1 MIILV
6 GIIVLVLCVA
16 HYSHALSLDV
26 VGLPIR
32 AWAETK
38 FTTASK
44 MYKLV
49 TCYRCN
55 TYWISLIAC
64 TAALILTSLYLH
76 NWWPMAWLP
85 FGFPAVGYGAYI
97 IVDKVA
103 G

>member
-6 GIIVLVLCVA
+6 GIVILVLCVA
-16 HYSHALSLDV
+16 HYSHALSLDL

-55 TYWISLIAC
+55 TYWISLFVCA
-64 TAALILTSLYLH
+64 AALILTCLYMDS
-76 NWWPMAWLP
+76 WWPMTTWP
-85 FGFPAVGYGAYI
+85 FLFPAVGYAAYAV
-97 IVDKVA
+97 VDKVA